1 MIQTISMT
9 YKAFLKEKTDN
20 WTIQFF
26 RYIIV
31 GGLSFL
37 VDYGLLYL
45 FTETVGMYYLA
56 SATLSFMA
64 GLVFNYLIS
73 TRWIFNNSKYAN
85 KMTEFTIYGVIGG
98 VGLVF
103 NNLLLFTFT
112 EIFHVHYMVSKLI
125 VAAIV
130 MIWNFVG
137 RRFILFKK

>member
-1 MIQTISMT
+1 MS
-9 YKAFLKEKTDN
+9 KEIKRLFKGNTDN
-20 WTIQFF
+20 WFIQFL
-26 RYIIV
+26 RYVIV

-112 EIFHVHYMVSKLI
+112 DMFHVHYMVSKLI

-137 RRFILFKK
+137 RKIILFNK